1 MIRVKIVFNNAL
13 IKERVFS
20 NPDVFIGYLKSL
32 FDGVE
37 GLKET
42 DLNIDFEGIDCTI
55 WIVQKIEKG

>member
-55 WIVQKIEKG
+55 WIAQKIEKR